1 MQVYNYISYDSNCVT
16 MVYASMNS
24 RYSKYI
30 YIDSEVLEYGL

>member
-30 YIDSEVLEYGL
+30 QIVKYQSMGYE